1 MVTVNDVRSGVIS
14 ALAKHFPDMD
24 IYGEEIKQGLEE
36 PCFFVK
42 LFPVTQDR
50 EIGRRYKRFH
60 SFDIHYFP
68 RSQTDANEEMFE
80 VAEKLL
86 DHMEYIE
93 VEVAGS
99 VCRGA
104 KMESE
109 IVDGV
114 LHFKIDYDF
123 HVLRQKRDE
132 PVMKHL
138 EQKGAIK

>member
-50 EIGRRYKRFH
+50 MQGRRYSRYH

-68 RSQTDANEEMFE
+68 LSQVDANEEMFE
-80 VAEKLL
+80 VAESLL

-93 VEVAGS
+93 VAGS
-99 VCRGA
+99 PCRG
-104 KMESE
+104 KNMEHE
-109 IVDGV
+109 IVDGI
-114 LHFKIDYDF
+114 LHFKVDYDF
-123 HVLRQKRDE
+123 HVLREKKDE